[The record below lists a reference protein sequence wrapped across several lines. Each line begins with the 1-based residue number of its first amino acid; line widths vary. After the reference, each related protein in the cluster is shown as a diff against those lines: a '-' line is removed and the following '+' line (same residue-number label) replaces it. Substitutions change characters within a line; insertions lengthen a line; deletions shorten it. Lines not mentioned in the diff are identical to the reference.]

1 MTTTSLEIKTQP
13 EQKVNIWSGFYKK
26 ALKERQNQL
35 KLAFPNLFP
44 PTSPLISKA
53 SFLHSPSSGSVT
65 NLTESAS
72 DVSIHRNE
80 SSSDL
85 NSLGVHEEKFPISS
99 LDEHIADNMI
109 ENCVGTLGLPVGVA
123 LNFNIDHKPV
133 IVPMAIEEPSVVA
146 AVSGAAKTVAQFG
159 KGKTFYTTT
168 SERNITFAQVV
179 ILDIPDEHL
188 DETEK
193 KLNNMKN
200 EIITYANQY
209 CQNMYSRGGGV
220 VNLVIRRIKKNERKI
235 RPNQVVFDSPSSEW
249 LVCHFHIDVCD
260 AMGANCASTVAEG
273 VAPFLAD
280 LTNGRIGLRIV
291 SNLCTER
298 IVTASFKIPV
308 EKMKYKKFTGEQ
320 VSRGII
326 EAYELAED
334 DVYRAT
340 THNKGILNGI
350 DAVALATGQDWR
362 AIEAAAHAYAASG
375 SSETANEPVR
385 SHYRSLTSYWM
396 EEVEEEIDNNMV
408 KQRYFCGEIKLPIAV
423 GTKGGVLKTN
433 PVYHYTLGLMGHP
446 DSKALSAIFA
456 CVGLAQNFAAVRALT
471 TEGIQRGHMSLHAR
485 NIAIAAGA
493 PAHAIAEVTDY
504 MVACNRINLNAA
516 KEYLLAHELHST
528 LRKHLEVTDS
538 VFSKP
543 PSMFYFEEYVPEG
556 EDKNN
561 RITLNIAFQTLT
573 DQPTNIEYPTGSNDD
588 PISQL
593 LFGNK
598 DYTWITSML
607 NILDKFQFSTTSQGR
622 ANFLLA
628 KKLKVLSMLINIITS
643 RLMTYYPK
651 QTTRFIER
659 IFRHSKRPKSSSS
672 HSLKTKSQQPPSI
685 EKYLLSVQASA
696 NQQLQNQN
704 IHLPGPISAHSVPSS
719 NGLSWSVPDT
729 GIFRKNILDIA
740 DDVKNLNDPTLIQV
754 GFPLLLALWQVFEL
768 RVVQWVGHSSLS
780 SSLLEEQRKI
790 ISAIVSSPIPPYKP
804 SEIRPPV
811 LRNGTTTTTTTT
823 TKVQEP
829 PYLSAFNRFIP
840 IYAKKFQVTMI
851 LLCNAISFDPT
862 LINSRRIKFLLTLG
876 SYLEWELAKD
886 HDLGRLGRDLMLIQN
901 HNKKISHDGSI
912 GNGITNSFIIWKEMR
927 EKTNPKQ
934 NMFHF
939 EDDDDTDD
947 SSSSPSLSN
956 IVESIDNEPYYQ
968 RYQEDIKQYL
978 LETDHSEIKSHLFNT
993 EACLLFSKEIL
1004 ENTIEEYQKHYNVKN
1019 LLDKLNIN

>member
-1 MTTTSLEIKTQP
+1 MATAEAKTQP

-44 PTSPLISKA
+44 PTSPIISKA
-53 SFLHSPSSGSVT
+53 SFLHSPSSGSVS

-72 DVSIHRNE
+72 DASIH
-80 SSSDL
+80 L
-85 NSLGVHEEKFPISS
+85 HEEKFPITS

-123 LNFNIDHKPV
+123 LNFNIDGKPT

-146 AVSGAAKTVAQFG
+146 AVSGAAKTISQFA
-159 KGKTFYTTT
+159 KGKTFYTKT

-179 ILDIPDEHL
+179 ILDVPDDRL
-188 DETEK
+188 DENEK
-193 KLNNMKN
+193 KLNDMKN

-220 VNLVIRRIKKNERKI
+220 VNMVVRRIKKNERKL
-235 RPNQVVFDSPSSEW
+235 RPNQVVISSPSSEW

-280 LTNGRIGLRIV
+280 ITNGRIGLRIV

-308 EKMKYKKFTGEQ
+308 EKMKYKKYTGEQ
-320 VSRGII
+320 VARGMI

-375 SSETANEPVR
+375 SSETVNEPVKG
-385 SHYRSLTSYWM
+385 HYKSLTSYWM
-396 EEVEEEIDNNMV
+396 EEVEEEVDNTKV
-408 KQRYFCGEIKLPIAV
+408 KQRYFCGEIEMPIAV

-456 CVGLAQNFAAVRALT
+456 CIGLAQNFAAVRALT

-493 PAHAIAEVTDY
+493 PPHTISEVTDY
-504 MVACNRINLNAA
+504 MVSCNRINLNAA
-516 KEYLLAHELHST
+516 KEYILAHELHST
-528 LRKHLEVTDS
+528 LRKHLEGDS
-538 VFSKP
+538 SPAKP

-561 RITLNIAFQTLT
+561 RVTLNIAFQTLT
-573 DQPTNIEYPTGSNDD
+573 DQPTNIEFPTGTHDD
-588 PISQL
+588 PVSQL

-598 DYTWITSML
+598 DYTWLSSIIVVM
-607 NILDKFQFSTTSQGR
+607 DKFQFNNATSGR
-622 ANFLLA
+622 ANLVLA
-628 KKLKVLSMLINIITS
+628 KKLKFLSMLINLLTT

-659 IFRHSKRPKSSSS
+659 IFRHSKRPKSSTSS
-672 HSLKTKSQQPPSI
+672 SLKNKSQQPSI
-685 EKYLLSVQASA
+685 DKYLTTIQAYA
-696 NQQLQNQN
+696 NQQLQNPN

-719 NGLSWSVPDT
+719 SGLSWSVPDT
-729 GIFRKNILDIA
+729 GIFRRNILDIS
-740 DDVKNLNDPTLIQV
+740 DDIKNLSDPTLIQV

-780 SSLLEEQRKI
+780 SSLLEEQRKV
-790 ISAIVSSPIPPYKP
+790 ISSLVSSPIPPYKP
-804 SEIRPPV
+804 SEVRPPA
-811 LRNGTTTTTTTT
+811 LINGAA
-823 TKVQEP
+823 KQQDPV
-829 PYLSAFNRFIP
+829 YLNLFKRFLP
-840 IYAKKFQVTMI
+840 IHSKRFQVTMV

-862 LINSRRIKFLLTLG
+862 LINSRRIKFLLALG

-886 HDLGRLGRDLMLIQN
+886 HDLGRLGRDLLLIQN
-901 HNKKISHDGSI
+901 QNKKVSHDGSI

-927 EKTNPKQ
+927 EKTNPRQ

-947 SSSSPSLSN
+947 SISTPS
-956 IVESIDNEPYYQ
+956 IVNTIESVDNEPFYQ
-968 RYQEDIKQYL
+968 RYQEEIKQYL
-978 LETDHSEIKSHLFNT
+978 IETDHSIIKSQLFNT
-993 EACLLFSKEIL
+993 ETCLLFSKEML
-1004 ENTIEEYQKHYNVKN
+1004 ESTIDEYQKYYNVKDLLEN
-1019 LLDKLNIN
+1019 LSSN

>member
-1 MTTTSLEIKTQP
+1 
-13 EQKVNIWSGFYKK
+13 
-26 ALKERQNQL
+26 
-35 KLAFPNLFP
+35 
-44 PTSPLISKA
+44 
-53 SFLHSPSSGSVT
+53 
-65 NLTESAS
+65 
-72 DVSIHRNE
+72 
-80 SSSDL
+80 
-85 NSLGVHEEKFPISS
+85 
-99 LDEHIADNMI
+99 
-109 ENCVGTLGLPVGVA
+109 
-123 LNFNIDHKPV
+123 
-133 IVPMAIEEPSVVA
+133 MAIEEPSVVA
-146 AVSGAAKTVAQFG
+146 AVSGAAKTVSQFG

-179 ILDIPDEHL
+179 ILDIPDDRL
-188 DETEK
+188 DEYEK
-193 KLNNMKN
+193 KLNSMKS

-220 VNLVIRRIKKNERKI
+220 VNMVVRRIKKNERKV

-273 VAPFLAD
+273 VAPFLAE

-308 EKMKYKKFTGEQ
+308 EKMKYKSYTGEQ

-326 EAYELAED
+326 EAYEFAED

-375 SSETANEPVR
+375 SSETENEPVR
-385 SHYRSLTSYWM
+385 GHYKSLTSYWM
-396 EEVEEEIDNNMV
+396 EEIEEEVDNVPV
-408 KQRYFCGEIKLPIAV
+408 KQRYFCGEIKMPIAV

-504 MVACNRINLNAA
+504 MVSCNRINLNAA

-528 LRKHLEVTDS
+528 LRKHLEGNDS
-538 VFSKP
+538 VSSKP

-573 DQPTNIEYPTGSNDD
+573 DQPTNIGYPTGSNDE

-598 DYTWITSML
+598 DYTWISSML
-607 NILDKFQFSTTSQGR
+607 NVLDKFQFNTASQGR
-622 ANFLLA
+622 ANFVLA
-628 KKLKVLSMLINIITS
+628 KKLKLLSMLINIITT

-659 IFRHSKRPKSSSS
+659 IFRHSKRPKSTSSS
-672 HSLKTKSQQPPSI
+672 SLKTKNQQPPSI
-685 EKYLLSVQASA
+685 EKYLLSIQAYAS
-696 NQQLQNQN
+696 QKLQNQN
-704 IHLPGPISAHSVPSS
+704 IHLPGPISAHPVPSS

-740 DDVKNLNDPTLIQV
+740 DDVKNLSDPTLIQV

-780 SSLLEEQRKI
+780 SSLLEEQRKV

-811 LRNGTTTTTTTT
+811 IGAAKT
-823 TKVQEP
+823 QEP
-829 PYLSAFNRFIP
+829 TYLNSFNRFIP
-840 IYAKKFQVTMI
+840 IYSKRFQVTMF

-901 HNKKISHDGSI
+901 QNQKLSHDGNI

-947 SSSSPSLSN
+947 SVSNPSITN
-956 IVESIDNEPYYQ
+956 IVEPVDNEPYYQ
-968 RYQEDIKQYL
+968 RYQEEIKQYL
-978 LETDHSEIKSHLFNT
+978 LETDHSEIKSLLFNT
-993 EACLLFSKEIL
+993 EACLLFSKDIL
-1004 ENTIEEYQKHYNVKN
+1004 ENTIEEYQKYYNVKN

>member
-1 MTTTSLEIKTQP
+1 MTTTPLDLKTQP

-44 PTSPLISKA
+44 PTSPIISRS
-53 SFLHSPSSGSVT
+53 SFLHSPSSGSVP
-65 NLTESAS
+65 NLTKSAS

-80 SSSDL
+80 SSSDIS
-85 NSLGVHEEKFPISS
+85 SLGIPEEKFPITS
-99 LDEHIADNMI
+99 LDERIADNMI

-123 LNFNIDHKPV
+123 LNFNIDGKPV

-146 AVSGAAKTVAQFG
+146 AVSGAAKTVSQFG

-179 ILDIPDEHL
+179 ILDVPDNLL
-188 DETEK
+188 DENEK
-193 KLNNMKN
+193 KLNSMKN

-220 VNLVIRRIKKNERKI
+220 VNMVVRRIKKNERKL
-235 RPNQVVFDSPSSEW
+235 RPNQVVFNSPSSEW

-273 VAPFLAD
+273 VAPFLAE

-320 VSRGII
+320 VARGMI

-362 AIEAAAHAYAASG
+362 AIEAAAHAFAASG
-375 SSETANEPVR
+375 SSETENEPVR
-385 SHYRSLTSYWM
+385 GHYKSLTSYWV
-396 EEVEEEIDNNMV
+396 EEVEENVDGANV
-408 KQRYFCGEIKLPIAV
+408 KQRYFCGEIKMPIAV

-493 PAHAIAEVTDY
+493 PSHAIAEVTDY

-528 LRKHLEVTDS
+528 LRKHLEGTDS
-538 VFSKP
+538 QSSKP

-561 RITLNIAFQTLT
+561 RVTLNIAFQTLT
-573 DQPTNIEYPTGSNDD
+573 NQPTNIEYPTGSNDD

-598 DYTWITSML
+598 DYTWISSML
-607 NILDKFQFSTTSQGR
+607 NILDKFQFNTASPGR
-622 ANFLLA
+622 ANFVLA
-628 KKLKVLSMLINIITS
+628 KKLKFLSMIINIITT

-659 IFRHSKRPKSSSS
+659 IFRHTKRPKSTSS
-672 HSLKTKSQQPPSI
+672 SLKTKAQQPSI
-685 EKYLLSVQASA
+685 EKYL
-696 NQQLQNQN
+696 
-704 IHLPGPISAHSVPSS
+704 IRPISAHSVPSS
-719 NGLSWSVPDT
+719 SGLSWSVPDT

-740 DDVKNLNDPTLIQV
+740 DDVKNLSDPTLIQV

-780 SSLLEEQRKI
+780 SSLLEEQRKV

-804 SEIRPPV
+804 SEVRPPV
-811 LRNGTTTTTTTT
+811 VINGKAQDT
-823 TKVQEP
+823 
-829 PYLSAFNRFIP
+829 PYLNAFNRFIP
-840 IYAKKFQVTMI
+840 IYAKRFQVTMI

-901 HNKKISHDGSI
+901 QNQKLSHDGSI

-947 SSSSPSLSN
+947 SISSPS
-956 IVESIDNEPYYQ
+956 IVNTIESVDNEPFYQ
-968 RYQEDIKQYL
+968 RYQEEIKQYL
-978 LETDHSEIKSHLFNT
+978 LETDHSIIKSHLFNT
-993 EACLLFSKEIL
+993 ETCLLFSKEML
-1004 ENTIEEYQKHYNVKN
+1004 ETTIEEYQKYYNVKN
-1019 LLDKLNIN
+1019 LLDSLNY

>member
-1 MTTTSLEIKTQP
+1 MMTTTPLDLKTQP

-44 PTSPLISKA
+44 PTSPIISRS
-53 SFLHSPSSGSVT
+53 SFLHSPSSGSVP
-65 NLTESAS
+65 NLTKSAS

-80 SSSDL
+80 SSSDIS
-85 NSLGVHEEKFPISS
+85 SLGIPEEKFPITS
-99 LDEHIADNMI
+99 LDERIADNMI

-123 LNFNIDHKPV
+123 LNFNIDGKPV

-146 AVSGAAKTVAQFG
+146 AVSGAAKTVSQFG

-179 ILDIPDEHL
+179 ILDVPDNLL
-188 DETEK
+188 DENEK
-193 KLNNMKN
+193 KLNSMKN

-220 VNLVIRRIKKNERKI
+220 VNMVVRRIKKNERKL
-235 RPNQVVFDSPSSEW
+235 RPNQVVFNSPSSEW

-273 VAPFLAD
+273 VAPFLAE

-320 VSRGII
+320 VARGMI

-362 AIEAAAHAYAASG
+362 AIEAAAHAFAASG
-375 SSETANEPVR
+375 SSETENEPVR
-385 SHYRSLTSYWM
+385 GHYKSLTSYWV
-396 EEVEEEIDNNMV
+396 EEVEENVDGANV
-408 KQRYFCGEIKLPIAV
+408 KQRYFCGEIKMPIAV

-493 PAHAIAEVTDY
+493 PSHAIAEVTDY

-528 LRKHLEVTDS
+528 LRKHLEGTDS
-538 VFSKP
+538 QSSKP

-561 RITLNIAFQTLT
+561 RVTLNIAFQTLT
-573 DQPTNIEYPTGSNDD
+573 NQPTNIEYPTGSNDD

-598 DYTWITSML
+598 DYTWISSML
-607 NILDKFQFSTTSQGR
+607 NILDKFQFNTASPGR
-622 ANFLLA
+622 ANFVLA
-628 KKLKVLSMLINIITS
+628 KKLKFLSMIINIITT

-659 IFRHSKRPKSSSS
+659 IFRHTKRPKSTSS
-672 HSLKTKSQQPPSI
+672 SLKTKAQQPSI
-685 EKYLLSVQASA
+685 EKYLISVQAYA

-719 NGLSWSVPDT
+719 SGLSWSVPDT

-740 DDVKNLNDPTLIQV
+740 DDVKNLSDPTLIQV

-780 SSLLEEQRKI
+780 SSLLEEQRKV

-804 SEIRPPV
+804 SEVRPPV
-811 LRNGTTTTTTTT
+811 VINGKAQDT
-823 TKVQEP
+823 
-829 PYLSAFNRFIP
+829 PYLNAFNRFIP
-840 IYAKKFQVTMI
+840 IYAKRFQVTMI

-901 HNKKISHDGSI
+901 QNQKLSHDGSI

-947 SSSSPSLSN
+947 SISSPS
-956 IVESIDNEPYYQ
+956 IVNTIESVDNEPFYQ
-968 RYQEDIKQYL
+968 RYQEEIKQYL
-978 LETDHSEIKSHLFNT
+978 LETDHSIIKSHLFNT
-993 EACLLFSKEIL
+993 ETCLLFSKEML
-1004 ENTIEEYQKHYNVKN
+1004 ETTIEEYQKYYNVKN
-1019 LLDKLNIN
+1019 LLDSLNY

>member
-1 MTTTSLEIKTQP
+1 MTTTPLDLKTQP

-44 PTSPLISKA
+44 PTSPIISRS
-53 SFLHSPSSGSVT
+53 SFLHSPSSGSVP
-65 NLTESAS
+65 NLTKSAS

-80 SSSDL
+80 SSSDIS
-85 NSLGVHEEKFPISS
+85 SLGIPEEKFPITS
-99 LDEHIADNMI
+99 LDERIADNMI

-123 LNFNIDHKPV
+123 LNFNIDGKPV

-146 AVSGAAKTVAQFG
+146 AVSGAAKTVSQFG

-179 ILDIPDEHL
+179 ILDVPDNLL
-188 DETEK
+188 DENEK
-193 KLNNMKN
+193 KLNSMKN

-220 VNLVIRRIKKNERKI
+220 VNMVVRRIKKNERKL
-235 RPNQVVFDSPSSEW
+235 RPNQVVFNSPSSEW

-273 VAPFLAD
+273 VAPFLAE

-320 VSRGII
+320 VARGMI

-362 AIEAAAHAYAASG
+362 AIEAAAHAFAASG
-375 SSETANEPVR
+375 SSETENEPVR
-385 SHYRSLTSYWM
+385 GHYKSLTSYWV
-396 EEVEEEIDNNMV
+396 EEVEENVDGANV
-408 KQRYFCGEIKLPIAV
+408 KQRYFCGEIKMPIAV

-493 PAHAIAEVTDY
+493 PSHAIAEVTDY

-528 LRKHLEVTDS
+528 LRKHLEGTDS
-538 VFSKP
+538 QSSKP

-561 RITLNIAFQTLT
+561 RVTLNIAFQTLT
-573 DQPTNIEYPTGSNDD
+573 NQPTNIEYPTGSNDD

-598 DYTWITSML
+598 DYTWISSML
-607 NILDKFQFSTTSQGR
+607 NILDKFQFNTASPGR
-622 ANFLLA
+622 ANFVLA
-628 KKLKVLSMLINIITS
+628 KKLKFLSMIINIITT

-659 IFRHSKRPKSSSS
+659 IFRHTKRPKSTSS
-672 HSLKTKSQQPPSI
+672 SLKTKAQQPSI
-685 EKYLLSVQASA
+685 EKYLISVQAYA

-719 NGLSWSVPDT
+719 SGLSWSVPDT

-740 DDVKNLNDPTLIQV
+740 DDVKNLSDPTLIQV

-780 SSLLEEQRKI
+780 SSLLEEQRKV

-804 SEIRPPV
+804 SEVRPPV
-811 LRNGTTTTTTTT
+811 VINGKAQDT
-823 TKVQEP
+823 
-829 PYLSAFNRFIP
+829 PYLNAFNRFIP
-840 IYAKKFQVTMI
+840 IYAKRFQVTMI

-901 HNKKISHDGSI
+901 QNQKLSHDGSI

-947 SSSSPSLSN
+947 SISSPS
-956 IVESIDNEPYYQ
+956 IVNTIESVDNEPFYQ
-968 RYQEDIKQYL
+968 RYQEEIKQYL
-978 LETDHSEIKSHLFNT
+978 LETDHSIIKSHLFNT
-993 EACLLFSKEIL
+993 ETCLLFSKEML
-1004 ENTIEEYQKHYNVKN
+1004 ETTIEEYQKYYNVKN
-1019 LLDKLNIN
+1019 LLDSLNY